1 MHIVGLD
8 ILDRPFIGI
17 YRKVNIWNCRIS
29 GGKVSKPGGVANE
42 SARTDGDGR
51 CVRQKGVFLYV
62 CRGPSVTDYCLE
74 IKKSSLCD
82 SNMEVCH

>member
-42 SARTDGDGR
+42 SARTDSPS
-51 CVRQKGVFLYV
+51 VRQKGVFLCICMSGAV
-62 CRGPSVTDYCLE
+62 RD
-74 IKKSSLCD
+74 
-82 SNMEVCH
+82 